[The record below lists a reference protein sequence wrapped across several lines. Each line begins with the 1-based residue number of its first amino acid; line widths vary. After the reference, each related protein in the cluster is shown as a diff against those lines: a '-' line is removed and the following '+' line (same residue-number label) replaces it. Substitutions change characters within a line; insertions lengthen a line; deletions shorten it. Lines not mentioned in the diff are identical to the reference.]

1 MNRIATLLN
10 SHLVARMLS
19 VAALAALLA
28 GSTHTAD
35 AADKAENNKKLKVI
49 LMMGQSNMVGY
60 FNPST
65 AWYLTQPIYV
75 APPKTATAKTEN
87 FDWGCFYWN
96 GIRFATGSAEF
107 KARGKALLDERSELR
122 SLWRDRVYNDKTG
135 YKNDWKEWKEE
146 WGPRPGKD
154 GEGWRSD
161 MQRFLHQKAHEAGLY
176 KRMAEHIDSPENKL
190 PPSLAI
196 ELMAQRDEPIAEDLK
211 RVREIFLKGTKPED
225 FDKLGEALKP
235 IGKIRES
242 NRTAYVE
249 ILRDTV
255 NLPIAERTYISA
267 YGEVA
272 GKPTDS
278 EFDFC
283 TDGRLSIGYSKWPT
297 SSGPEYPFGI
307 TFERL
312 VDGPVL
318 IIKCAVGGTSLDQNW
333 RPPSL
338 ATEEKPMG
346 PLLKRS
352 LEHIKKVLADP
363 GKYHPDYAPN
373 EGYEISGLVWFQ
385 GWNDIGN
392 KEYGDQLVA
401 FIKDL
406 RKELKAPEMKVVCG
420 LLGHVGWKLNT
431 FDGDVN
437 RGMLYAAKQPDLK
450 GTVDIVNTVKYMPI
464 ELGLLGSVKEAYGT
478 DSDEY
483 KEAERTIKRATSKDA
498 THYFGAAKFCYL
510 TGDAMAR
517 KMANLLAGGEPTIH
531 KEAEEILGTSDLPP
545 TTSDDADKS
554 DEQ

>member
-1 MNRIATLLN
+1 MMKK
-10 SHLVARMLS
+10 VAYRNDSILTI
-19 VAALAALLA
+19 VTLAALLVI
-28 GSTHTAD
+28 GTY
-35 AADKAENNKKLKVI
+35 AADKVDNAPAKQKKLKVI

-60 FNPST
+60 FNPRT
-65 AWYLTQPIYV
+65 AWYLTQPIYL
-75 APPKTATAKTEN
+75 PPSKTATARSQD
-87 FDWGCFYWN
+87 FDWDCFYW
-96 GIRFATGSAEF
+96 GSIRFATGSEEF
-107 KARGKALLDERSELR
+107 KAKGKALLDERNELR
-122 SLWRDRVYNDKTG
+122 GLWRDRVYNDKTG
-135 YKNDWKEWKEE
+135 YKNDWKEWKKE

-176 KRMAEHIDSPENKL
+176 KRMAEYIDSPENKL
-190 PPSLAI
+190 PPSVAF
-196 ELMAQRDEPIAEDLK
+196 ELMAKRDEPIADDLK
-211 RVREIFLKGTKPED
+211 RLHEIFLKGTKPED
-225 FDKLGEALKP
+225 FDRLDEALKTF
-235 IGKIRES
+235 GKVTVS
-242 NRTAYVE
+242 NRADYAE
-249 ILRDTV
+249 LLRKTV
-255 NLPIAERTYISA
+255 NLPIAERTSISA

-272 GKPTDS
+272 GKPTEN

-283 TDGRLSIGYSKWPT
+283 TDGRLSIGYAKWAT

-338 ATEEKPMG
+338 ATKEKPMG

-352 LEHIKKVLADP
+352 LEHIKKALADP
-363 GKYHPDYAPN
+363 GKYHPDYNPK
-373 EGYEISGLVWFQ
+373 EGYEIAGFVWFQ
-385 GWNDIGN
+385 GWNDAGN
-392 KEYGDQLVA
+392 KEYGNQLVA
-401 FIKDL
+401 LIKDL

-437 RGMLYAAKQPDLK
+437 RGMYFAAKHPDLK
-450 GTVDIVNTVKYMPI
+450 GTVDVVNTVKYMPI
-464 ELGLLGSVKEAYGT
+464 ELGLLGSVKAAYGT

-483 KEAERTIKRATSKDA
+483 KEAERIIKRATSKDA
-498 THYFGAAKFCYL
+498 THYFGAAKFGYL

-517 KMANLLAGGEPTIH
+517 KMANLLKDGEPTIF

-545 TTSDDADKS
+545 VSRDADVETK
-554 DEQ
+554 E